1 MANEVTKAAP
11 NAAPIKPKTIASML
25 NPSDGQPSPWAVELK
40 KVLPSDRD
48 VGRFMAVALN
58 QLADPKNGTRL
69 AACTTSSFYS
79 CLMKSARSGILP
91 DGVNGYLIAYGKE
104 CTLQFSYRG
113 LCDMAIREGIATR
126 FKADIVYSNDE
137 FVWENGELVR
147 HVPAGWDE
155 EDRGDIVGAWVGA
168 DLGHGEWV
176 YERMSLKEIEDVR
189 KCSQNPNG
197 VWAKWWGEMAKKSV
211 LKRLFKTMRNTP
223 ALSQAIN
230 DDNEN
235 YNPNGVKRNAK
246 GVQGVDFGDD
256 EDDAEQKSEAIE
268 AEVVK

>member
-1 MANEVTKAAP
+1 
-11 NAAPIKPKTIASML
+11 
-25 NPSDGQPSPWAVELK
+25 
-40 KVLPSDRD
+40 
-48 VGRFMAVALN
+48 
-58 QLADPKNGTRL
+58 
-69 AACTTSSFYS
+69 
-79 CLMKSARSGILP
+79 MK
-91 DGVNGYLIAYGKE
+91 
-104 CTLQFSYRG
+104 
-113 LCDMAIREGIATR
+113 
-126 FKADIVYSNDE
+126 
-137 FVWENGELVR
+137 

-155 EDRGDIVGAWVGA
+155 EERGDIVGAWVGA

-235 YNPNGVKRNAK
+235 YNPNANGVKRNAK

-256 EDDAEQKSEAIE
+256 EDDAEKSETIE